1 MNFKLPDEN
10 NVKTVKLKKSWIR
23 RLFSKILNFICA
35 LIIFFVILFSIGAF
49 IQADVES
56 KNILGNYNY
65 QIFSFNQND
74 DGTAVFNVFGDSF
87 AVDINKLYSVKERFD
102 EISAVNKEY
111 TPSILNL
118 SGDII
123 YGCFSSVNESFSKIP
138 DIVKYFYD
146 KYAQSVNSET
156 EQTEPTSDSNSE

>member
-1 MNFKLPDEN
+1 MPEDNTN
-10 NVKTVKLKKSWIR
+10 IKTVKRKKSWIR

-65 QIFSFNQND
+65 QIFSYNQND

-87 AVDINKLYSVKERFD
+87 AIDINKIYFIRDRFD
-102 EISAVNKEY
+102 EISAINKDY
-111 TPSILNL
+111 TPSIITF

-123 YGCFSSVNESFSKIP
+123 TTCFSSVGDSFGKIP
-138 DIVKYFYD
+138 EIIKYFYD
-146 KYAQSVNSET
+146 KSVNSE
-156 EQTEPTSDSNSE
+156 

>member
-1 MNFKLPDEN
+1 MNYKLPDDN
-10 NVKTVKLKKSWIR
+10 NNNDNDININHNIKTVKRKKNWFR

-65 QIFSFNQND
+65 QIFSYNKND
-74 DGTAVFNVFGDSF
+74 DGTAIFNVFGDSF
-87 AVDINKLYSVKERFD
+87 AIDVNKIYSVRDRFD
-102 EISAVNKEY
+102 EISAINKDY
-111 TPSILNL
+111 TPSIITF

-123 YGCFSSVNESFSKIP
+123 ATCFSSVGESFGKIP
-138 DIVKYFYD
+138 GIVQYFYD
-146 KYAQSVNSET
+146 KYDQSVNSE
-156 EQTEPTSDSNSE
+156 